1 MKRDTLHNGPKD
13 RLSAPTCVQRRDV
26 LKAFGLVGSAMALH
40 GPLQWLHAAAPPRE
54 RVSPQVTD
62 HVSRRPLGTTG
73 VDVSILA
80 LGGAHLGKA
89 GSEREARRIIHEAI
103 DAGLT
108 FMDNAWEYHDGRSE
122 EWMGRAL
129 EGRRHQA
136 FLMTK
141 VCTHGRDKR
150 VAMQQLEQS
159 LRRLRTDYLDLW
171 QIHEVIYEDDPDRH
185 FAPGG
190 AVEALQDA
198 KEQGK
203 VRFIGFTGHKDPAI
217 HLKMLSH
224 GFPFDTCQLPLNCFD
239 GTYRSFEHE
248 VLPAL
253 HRLGIAA
260 LGMKTLGGNG
270 EVIKQGIA
278 TAEECLRY
286 ALSLP
291 IAAVVSGIDSVDV
304 LRQNLA
310 IGQRFVPMTA
320 AEMETLRNRVARY
333 AADGRLELYK
343 SSRHYDG
350 PIGRAQHGG

>member
-1 MKRDTLHNGPKD
+1 MHRDPPDRSNPAVHTSVKRRN
-13 RLSAPTCVQRRDV
+13 V
-26 LKAFGLVGSAMALH
+26 LKAIGLIGSAMALQ
-40 GPLQWLHAAAPPRE
+40 GPLQLLQAAGTLRE
-54 RVSPQVTD
+54 GHSTPQVSD
-62 HVSRRPLGTTG
+62 QVSRRPLGTTG

-80 LGGAHLGKA
+80 LGGGHLGKA
-89 GSEREARRIIHEAI
+89 GSEQDAIRIVHEAI

-129 EGRRHQA
+129 EGRRHKA

-150 VAMQQLEQS
+150 VAMQQLEES

-171 QIHEVIYEDDPDRH
+171 QIHEVIYENDPDRH

-190 AVEALQDA
+190 AAEALLEA
-198 KEQGK
+198 KQQGK

-224 GFPFDTCQLPLNCFD
+224 HFPFDTCQLPLNCFD
-239 GTYRSFEHE
+239 ATFKSFERE
-248 VLPAL
+248 VLPVL
-253 HRLGIAA
+253 HRLEIAPLA
-260 LGMKTLGGNG
+260 MKTLGGNG
-270 EVIKQGIA
+270 EVVKQGIV
-278 TAEECLRY
+278 TPEECLRY

-291 IAAVVSGIDSVDV
+291 IAAVVSGIDSLEV

-310 IGQRFVPMTA
+310 IARRFVPMTA
-320 AEMETLRNRVARY
+320 AEMDMLRNRVARY
-333 AADGRLELYK
+333 AADGRFELYK

-350 PIGRAQHGG
+350 PIGRAQHGA